1 MKLGRL
7 LITNGPTIM
16 DSLRALA
23 KGINDNE
30 HLEIGL
36 KDDDETF
43 VATMVFDVSV
53 TPKTLT
59 MAFKVLNNEG
69 TIMGQVKGKQKLRES
84 LVEDIESKYI
94 ELMYQMIDE
103 NGNVE

>member
-1 MKLGRL
+1 MKLGKL

-23 KGINDNE
+23 KRINDNE

-43 VATMVFDVSV
+43 VATMVFDISV
-53 TPKTLT
+53 TPKSLT

-84 LVEDIESKYI
+84 IVEDIETKYI

>member
-7 LITNGPTIM
+7 LITNGPTTM

-23 KGINDNE
+23 KGINDKE

-36 KDDDETF
+36 KDDDDNL
-43 VATMVFDVSV
+43 VATMVFDISV
-53 TPKTLT
+53 APKTLT

-84 LVEDIESKYI
+84 LVEDIETKYI

-103 NGNVE
+103 DGNVE